1 MICAPYFSAIALRAI
16 TRYAFA
22 AIWILP
28 PAARAIER
36 MTAAAGF
43 FSAVGAH
50 AIAIVPFSDD
60 IAVFPAPENPL
71 IARPALELCLACGAW
86 ISFCASEHCAENTPI
101 QRILFALF
109 IVSALIIWCSEV
121 AFGAFDPIFA
131 GTLSGISVLFLKT
144 VSRPISVRQKTIQR
158 RLSDASSPQCDPP
171 AAAEKSEQNPAQ
183 TIAFCRFI
191 AFCAVALTGFALIAL
206 CRTHNAVT
214 YAIAWLCVVL
224 LGMNSVVWPFEQIPE
239 WLGYAER
246 RRCFLDRRKRRL
258 RICIILFAAIG
269 AIALFAA
276 ALIV

>member
-1 MICAPYFSAIALRAI
+1 MISLHAV

-36 MTAAAGF
+36 LTAAAGF

-50 AIAIVPFSDD
+50 AIAIAPFSDG
-60 IAVFPAPENPL
+60 IAVFPAPGNPV
-71 IARPALELCLACGAW
+71 IARPPIELCLACGAW
-86 ISFCASEHCAENTPI
+86 ISFCISEYLAKNTAI
-101 QRILFALF
+101 QRILFAFF

-131 GTLSGISVLFLKT
+131 GTLSGICVLFLKT
-144 VSRPISVRQKTIQR
+144 VSRPISDRTKTIR
-158 RLSDASSPQCDPP
+158 RRFSGTSSPQCEPPP
-171 AAAEKSEQNPAQ
+171 ASAEKTELPPEQ
-183 TIAFCRFI
+183 TIALGRFF

-206 CRTHNAVT
+206 LQTHNAVT
-214 YAIAWLCVVL
+214 FAIAWLCVVL

-239 WLGYAER
+239 WLRYAEC

-258 RICIILFAAIG
+258 RIFAILVATICAISS
-269 AIALFAA
+269 FAA
-276 ALIV
+276 ALRI